1 MFLYGTKFGDNPTY
15 APDYA
20 GTIAHENEQ
29 RAAAEALW
37 NTTKDLADYRDNSNA
52 EWAAKEEAYTRRN
65 KAIFDATGVQ
75 LDNPMKF
82 DVFRLKLEP
91 GAAGLPEPSAPD
103 DIAAQEKAWQQKAA
117 ELAREKP
124 QFAGVIAADRPVI
137 EDAYAITKQA
147 EQNAAAAE
155 AQATA
160 AGLGPVRRIGN
171 TLGGGLAGSLR
182 DPLQVATLAAG
193 GGVSSPARALGW
205 RMLDTMLT
213 EGAIN
218 GGIEAGLQVA
228 THEYKQRAGVDA
240 SLSTALTQV
249 GLATMF
255 GGGFGGLLEGGR
267 EVFRLLGR
275 EAPEAAFVRAANGE
289 AEPGDFA
296 AIADA
301 LGVTPDPERVRLADM
316 AAEQPALDA
325 DAFGPPPEGVS
336 PDEAATMAV
345 QALREADSS
354 EGLRAAAID
363 RIVNE
368 RSPVG
373 PAPKRPVSLMQFL
386 ASRSVGGIADENG
399 ELAAMGLTRKFVP
412 GGGALV
418 RRNGKSLD
426 YAREA
431 AAEAG
436 FFNDLYGDP
445 ARATAESTPDDLL
458 RLLRQEAGGEPV
470 FSARNDGGRQFAW
483 LDYERQRAAQAAYR
497 RLVEEVDS
505 AASSL
510 GIDHR
515 LDDATL
521 VRAAE
526 LVDEN
531 TSPVDALERALDED
545 YINFADALAER
556 GEEKPD
562 VQGIPFFEEDPGTG
576 AAAGG
581 DLGATRAV
589 GEPGGSGG
597 ADAAGGGLSR
607 AGGNEVEEVGLRQPG
622 DTPEPATP
630 EAGEMAALV
639 LTEARRASDEAKA
652 EPLGRVNA
660 IHDRMNA
667 VDEKILAKKPL
678 TKKDRATIAEYATAE
693 NDTTRAEADAELAVL
708 APVAEKAGY
717 RLSLDYSGVV
727 HNDHYGVDFVDPRFV
742 LTKDGKEV
750 ARLDRADEVVKALP
764 ATERTAAGEQILLE
778 GVKPVS
784 TKEKLQS
791 EAAKPMRGGDTA
803 MPEGGLFDLESR
815 KQMSIWDALPA
826 AKNPD
831 GSILHATH
839 ETMIADAERT
849 EFFGDLIASCRD

>member
-37 NTTKDLADYRDNSNA
+37 TTTKDLADYRDNSNA

-82 DVFRLKLEP
+82 DVFRLKPEP

-160 AGLGPVRRIGN
+160 AGLGAVRRIGN

-228 THEYKQRAGVDA
+228 THDYKQRAGVDA
-240 SLSTALTQV
+240 SVSTALTQV

-275 EAPEAAFVRAANGE
+275 EVPEAAFVRAANGE

-296 AIADA
+296 TIAEA

-336 PDEAATMAV
+336 PDEAAAMAV
-345 QALREADSS
+345 QALRQADSP

-368 RSPVG
+368 RSPLG
-373 PAPKRPVSLMQFL
+373 PAPNRPVSLMQFL

-418 RRNGKSLD
+418 RKNGKSLD
-426 YAREA
+426 YAREV

-436 FFNDLYGDP
+436 FFDDLYGDP
-445 ARATAESTPDDLL
+445 ARATAQSTPGDLL

-470 FSARNDGGRQFAW
+470 FSARNDGGRQFEW
-483 LDYERQRAAQAAYR
+483 LDYERQRAARAAYR
-497 RLVEEVDS
+497 RLVEEVDA
-505 AASSL
+505 AASTL

-526 LVDEN
+526 LVDEE

-545 YINFADALAER
+545 YINFANALDER

-581 DLGATRAV
+581 EPGASRAG

-597 ADAAGGGLSR
+597 ADAPGGGLSR
-607 AGGNEVEEVGLRQPG
+607 AGGNEGEEVGLRAPG

-639 LTEARRASDEAKA
+639 LTEARSA
-652 EPLGRVNA
+652 
-660 IHDRMNA
+660 
-667 VDEKILAKKPL
+667 
-678 TKKDRATIAEYATAE
+678 
-693 NDTTRAEADAELAVL
+693 
-708 APVAEKAGY
+708 
-717 RLSLDYSGVV
+717 
-727 HNDHYGVDFVDPRFV
+727 
-742 LTKDGKEV
+742 
-750 ARLDRADEVVKALP
+750 
-764 ATERTAAGEQILLE
+764 ATERTAAGEQTLLE

-784 TKEKLQS
+784 TKEKLQA
-791 EAAKPMRGGDTA
+791 EAAKPMRGGDA
-803 MPEGGLFDLESR
+803 SMPEGGLFDLESR
-815 KQMSIWDALPA
+815 KQMTIWDALPA

-849 EFFGDLIASCRD
+849 EFFGDLIASCKD